1 MAYIP
6 DRVKKEILG
15 KNKTPPTNA
24 VWTEDDEAP
33 SDKTKTWSDLYGK
46 SKIKLE
52 ELPAEG
58 DYNPMK
64 VTVASVMQFYI

>member
-24 VWTEDDEAP
+24 VWTEDDEAQ
-33 SDKTKTWSDLYGK
+33 SDNTKTCYDLYCK
-46 SKIKLE
+46 SKLKL
-52 ELPAEG
+52 
-58 DYNPMK
+58 
-64 VTVASVMQFYI
+64 